1 MTDIQDV
8 VIIGGGTAG
17 LSAGLYATRARLK
30 TVLLEKVFA
39 GGQIINADMIENF
52 PGFPNGIS
60 GADLVTAIEEQ
71 ASKYGLEYAFGEV
84 ASLDVQSR
92 PMVVRTEDEEF
103 QARSIIIATGS
114 EHAKLGVPGE
124 QEHEGRGVSTC
135 ATCDGPFYAD
145 KEVAVI
151 GGGDSAIDE
160 GLYLTGI
167 CSKVKVV
174 HHKDRLQASK
184 ILQERGF
191 ENPKIEFLWDTVVE
205 SINGGEQGVH
215 GITVRELK
223 TEEKRELSVAGVFIY
238 IGMLP
243 STQPFQGVVPMDA
256 GGHIKVDLKMAT
268 EVPGVFA
275 AGDCRWQSTRQL
287 ANCAGDGV
295 TAALAAFEYLQQQG

>member
-1 MTDIQDV
+1 MSDTHDV

-17 LSAGLYATRARLK
+17 LSTGLYATRAGLK
-30 TVLLEKVFA
+30 TVLLEKIFA
-39 GGQIINADMIENF
+39 GGQIINADMIENY
-52 PGFPNGIS
+52 PGFPDGIS
-60 GADLVTAIEEQ
+60 GADLATAIEEQ
-71 ASKYGLEYAFGEV
+71 AGKYGLEYAFGEV
-84 ASLDVQSR
+84 VSLDVQSR

-103 QARSIIIATGS
+103 QARAVIIATGS
-114 EHAKLGVPGE
+114 DHARLGVPGE
-124 QEHEGRGVSTC
+124 QEYKGRGVSTC
-135 ATCDGPFYAD
+135 ATCDGAFFAD

-160 GLYLTGI
+160 GLYLAGI

-174 HHKDRLQASK
+174 HHRDKLQASK
-184 ILQERGF
+184 VLQERGF
-191 ENPKIEFLWDTVVE
+191 ENPKMEFLWDTVVE

-215 GITVRELK
+215 GITIRGLK
-223 TEEKRELSVAGVFIY
+223 TEEKRELSVAGVFTY

-268 EVPGVFA
+268 ELPGVFA
-275 AGDCRWQSTRQL
+275 AGDCRWQSARQL

-295 TAALAAFEYLQQQG
+295 TAALAAFEYLQQQ

>member
-1 MTDIQDV
+1 MSDAYDV

-30 TVLLEKVFA
+30 TVLVEKIFT
-39 GGQIINADMIENF
+39 GGQIINADKIENY

-71 ASKYGLEYAFGEV
+71 ASNHGLDYAFGEV
-84 ASLDVQSR
+84 VGLDLQSQ

-103 QARSIIIATGS
+103 PTRSIIIATGS
-114 EHAKLGVPGE
+114 QHAKLGVAGE
-124 QEHEGRGVSTC
+124 AEYEGRGVSEC
-135 ATCDGPFYAD
+135 ATCDGSFFAD
-145 KEVAVI
+145 KEIVLV
-151 GGGDSAIDE
+151 GGGDSAMDE
-160 GLYLTGI
+160 GLYLTDI
-167 CSKVKVV
+167 CSKVTVI
-174 HHKDRLQASK
+174 HHGETLQASK
-184 ILQERGF
+184 ILQERAM
-191 ENPKIEFLWDTVVE
+191 ENPKMEIVFNSVVE
-205 SINGGEQGVH
+205 SINGGDEGVN
-215 GITVRELK
+215 GVTVRGLK
-223 TEEKRELSVAGVFIY
+223 TEEKRDLAVAGVFVY

-243 STQPFQGVVPMDA
+243 LTHAFRGAVPMDG

-295 TAALAAFEYLQQQG
+295 TAALAANEFLQRG